1 MGSPKMAAAR
11 DGAARS
17 PARAASL
24 PSPAILI
31 IVTIVFAAT
40 MVYWKALL
48 YAGLASA
55 AALFHRDDAVA
66 GSVDSCPGY
75 KASNVRVSPTG
86 VTADLTLAGAACNV
100 YGTDLKN
107 LILQV
112 TYQTE
117 DRLHVLIQDKD
128 NQVYQVPESVFPR
141 PGGSVLSLAS
151 NLKFS
156 YTANPFSFKVTRART
171 GEVLFDSSAASL
183 VFESQYLRLRTS
195 LPANPNLYGLGEHS
209 DPLRLKTS
217 NYIRTMWNQDS
228 YGIPNNANLYGT
240 HPFYLEHRATGSH
253 GVFFLNSNGMDI
265 MINQDASGN
274 QYLEYNTIGG
284 VFDFYFVAGPTP
296 VAAVQQY
303 GEFAGFP
310 TMQPYWG
317 LGFHQCR
324 YGYQDAYNV
333 AEVVQNYSLAG
344 IPLETM
350 WTDIDYMDRRRVFT
364 VDPDRFPMPMMREL
378 VDHLHANDQHYVV
391 MVDPAVA
398 YQDYPPANQGLQDD
412 VFLLRANGSVWI
424 GVVWPGVTVFP
435 DWFSANA
442 QSYWNGQFQTFFNA
456 ETGLDIDALWIDMNE
471 PSNFPCNFPCAD
483 PYAAAVGYPP
493 APPPVRAPPR
503 PLPGWPCDFQ
513 PGGCSN
519 KRDSQVQPL
528 QINTGS
534 GSLPVVNA
542 AASNGNSASNQ
553 GKGNQKG
560 LPGRDLLY
568 PKYAIHNKAAY
579 QDSWNSDKGGI
590 SNHTVNT
597 DLIHQN
603 GLAMYDTHNLY
614 GTMMSTASH
623 DAMLSRRPGLRP
635 LVITRSTFAGAGSKV
650 GHWLGDNQS
659 QWSYYTESIRTMLAF
674 TSFFQFGFVGSD
686 VCGFGGNTNEELC
699 ARWASLGAFNTF
711 YRNHNDFGNIG
722 QEFYRWPSVTSSAKK
737 AIDIRYRLLDYI
749 YTALY
754 RQHTDGTPA
763 VSPMFFHYPNDAA
776 TFALELQYFFGP
788 GIIVAPVTQQGST
801 SVSVYLPNDIF
812 YDWYTHARIDGG
824 ATNHLIS
831 NVDITSIPLFIRGGT
846 ILPLRVKSTN
856 TTTELRKQNFEL
868 QIALDGSNSATGELY
883 LDDGVSINQK
893 ATTHVTFTYK
903 NGLFILGGQFSLRV
917 PFVIS
922 KVTIIGGKTASAK
935 SSSGSANSQTFNV
948 NLPFTGPAS
957 VRIG

>member
-1 MGSPKMAAAR
+1 MVGSS
-11 DGAARS
+11 RS
-17 PARAASL
+17 SSSL
-24 PSPAILI
+24 PRPAILLAVVI
-31 IVTIVFAAT
+31 AIAAT

-55 AALFHRDDAVA
+55 AALFKKDNATAA
-66 GSVDSCPGY
+66 GLDQCPGY
-75 KASNVRVSPTG
+75 KASNVRVTATG

-100 YGTDLKN
+100 YGTDLPH
-107 LILQV
+107 LTLQV

-117 DRLHVLIQDKD
+117 DRIHVLIQDQG

-141 PGGSVLSLAS
+141 PGGSVWSQTS
-151 NLKFS
+151 KLKFS
-156 YTANPFSFKVTRART
+156 YTANPFSFKITRAKT
-171 GEVLFDSSAASL
+171 GEVIFDTSAASL

-209 DPLRLKTS
+209 DSLRLETT

-228 YGIPNNANLYGT
+228 YGIPSHANLYGT
-240 HPFYLEHRATGSH
+240 HPFYLEQRATGAH

-265 MINQDASGN
+265 IINKDASGN

-324 YGYQDAYNV
+324 YGYRDAFDV

-364 VDPDRFPMPMMREL
+364 LDPDRFPLSKMREL
-378 VDHLHANDQHYVV
+378 VDHLHAHDQHYVV

-398 YQDYPPANQGLQDD
+398 YQNYPPANQGLEDN
-412 VFLLRANGSVWI
+412 VFMLRSNGSVWI

-435 DWFSANA
+435 DWFSANITR
-442 QSYWNGQFQTFFNA
+442 YWNGQFQTFFDA
-456 ETGLDIDALWIDMNE
+456 DTGLDIDALWIDMNE
-471 PSNFPCNFPCAD
+471 PSNFPCNFPCDD
-483 PYAAAVGYPP
+483 PYKAAIGYPP

-513 PGGCSN
+513 PGGCPG
-519 KRDSQVQPL
+519 KREAQPEPLHAISGIDSQPMSIRNIVP
-528 QINTGS
+528 NNKPSS
-534 GSLPVVNA
+534 GR
-542 AASNGNSASNQ
+542 GD
-553 GKGNQKG
+553 QKG

-579 QDSWNSDKGGI
+579 QDSWNADKGGI

-614 GTMMSTASH
+614 GTMMSSASR
-623 DAMLSRRPGLRP
+623 DAMEARRPGLRP

-650 GHWLGDNQS
+650 GHWLGDNMS
-659 QWSYYTESIRTMLAF
+659 QWSYYTVSIRTMLAF
-674 TSFFQFGFVGSD
+674 TSLFQFGFVGSD

-711 YRNHNDFGNIG
+711 YRNHNDYGNIG
-722 QEFYRWPSVTSSAKK
+722 QEFYRWPSVASAAKK

-749 YTALY
+749 YTALW
-754 RQHTDGTPA
+754 RQSTDGTPA
-763 VSPMFFHYPNDAA
+763 VSPMFFQYPEDPA
-776 TFALELQYFFGP
+776 TWGLELQFFFGP
-788 GIIVAPVTQQGST
+788 GLVVAPVTQQGST
-801 SVSVYLPNDIF
+801 SVNVYLPSGVF

-824 ATNHLIS
+824 ATNHAITG
-831 NVDITSIPLFIRGGT
+831 VDITSIPLFIRGGA
-846 ILPLRVKSTN
+846 ILPLRVKSAN

-868 QIALDGSNSATGELY
+868 LIALDASGSASGELY
-883 LDDGVSINQK
+883 LDDGVSIHQR

-903 NGLFILGGQFSLRV
+903 KGIFILGGSFSLRV
-917 PFVIS
+917 PFLIS
-922 KVTIIGGKTASAK
+922 KVTILGGRPSAAAK
-935 SSSGSANSQTFNV
+935 SSSAGGSNSESFDV
-948 NLPFTGPAS
+948 HLPFTGPAS